1 MYMLQLSKRLQSVAD
16 LVGECSTI
24 ADVGTDHGYIPVYL
38 VAGGKAKKAIAMD
51 INAGPLSRAE
61 THILQ
66 YGLRKEIET
75 RLSDG
80 CRALK
85 PKEAD
90 VIVIAG
96 MGGALMRRILMQG
109 EEIARAAKKLVLQ
122 PQSEVGA
129 FREFL
134 FTEGYQ
140 ITEEDMVL
148 EEDKYYPVIAAKSVK
163 KKTDVSDTEEANTAV
178 AGRDAKACWK
188 EWNRED
194 AAESRVTCKFGPLLL
209 ERRHPVLK
217 QYLLRQQ
224 NQKQKILKNLQKN
237 ARQDV
242 TRRTEELLEELKD
255 IERALTYYDPDILC

>member
-1 MYMLQLSKRLQSVAD
+1 MLQLSKRLQSVAD

-38 VAGGKAKKAIAMD
+38 VAKGKAGKAIAMD

-61 THILQ
+61 EHILQ
-66 YGLRKEIET
+66 YGLEKEIET

-96 MGGALMRRILMQG
+96 MGGALMRRILIQG

-122 PQSEVGA
+122 PQSEAAA

-134 FTEGYQ
+134 FAEGYQ
-140 ITEEDMVL
+140 ITEEDMVV

-163 KKTDVSDTEEANTAV
+163 EKAEAADAEEANAAA
-178 AGRDAKACWK
+178 AGDGQDAAACWRG
-188 EWNRED
+188 WDRED
-194 AAESRVTCKFGPLLL
+194 AVKSRVACKFGPLLL
-209 ERRHPVLK
+209 ECRHPVLK
-217 QYLLRQQ
+217 QYLHRQQ
-224 NQKQKILKNLQKN
+224 NQKQKILENLQKN

-255 IERALTYYDPDILC
+255 IERALTYYDPDILG